1 MRAGRSRRVG
11 RARRWLGPVAGL
23 IALAVGLAGCTG
35 GSSGVATE
43 TGPLTLV
50 SSAFPQQGS
59 IPIDFSCSGADTAP
73 PLAWHGAAPS
83 GTSSWALVMTDLNVV
98 PGPWIQ
104 WLVTGIPAGT
114 RSVAATAM
122 PPTAVSGRDSSGA
135 QGFVGACP
143 PTGAVH
149 QYAFTL
155 YAIGRKLSVAPTAPA
170 ADAFAAIVKAAVG
183 HASLFA
189 RFAR

>member
-1 MRAGRSRRVG
+1 MRAGRSRWVRRTG
-11 RARRWLGPVAGL
+11 RWLGTVAGL

-35 GSSGVATE
+35 GSRDSVAE

-83 GTSSWALVMTDLNVV
+83 GTSSWALVMTDLDVV
-98 PGPWIQ
+98 PAPWIQ

-114 RSVAATAM
+114 RSVTATAM
-122 PPTAVSGRDSSGA
+122 PPGAVSGHDSSGA

-149 QYAFTL
+149 HYAFTL
-155 YAIGRKLSVAPTAPA
+155 YAIGGQLSVAATAPA

-183 HASLFA
+183 HASLVG